1 MFITSTRYWSS
12 AGCAARPNRDD
23 IPSQIVNS
31 HTVSIEP
38 SEPRE
43 RTHRDRGSAEPARF
57 ALLGLLLEKPA
68 HGYDLSRRFAPHSA
82 LGDVIHL
89 SPSHL
94 YALLTRLERD
104 DLIAGEM
111 KDAGNHPQRRVYR
124 LTEAG
129 RIAVQHWIDD
139 PVSHPRDMRIDFPLK
154 LYIARRLDQDRVQE
168 LVDRQRAVFEEYIAR
183 LRHEQAV
190 ADPEDDDAAFI
201 SLMRLG
207 RIGRAQAALDW
218 LNLCLDPQQGNS

>member
-1 MFITSTRYWSS
+1 M
-12 AGCAARPNRDD
+12 
-23 IPSQIVNS
+23 
-31 HTVSIEP
+31 VSIDP
-38 SEPRE
+38 SETRE

-68 HGYDLSRRFAPHSA
+68 HGYDLSRRFAPNSA

-104 DLIAGEM
+104 ALIAGEVQ
-111 KDAGNHPQRRVYR
+111 DAGNHPQRRVYR

-129 RIAVQHWIDD
+129 REAVQRWIDD

-154 LYIARRLDQDRVQE
+154 LYIARGSGSQRVEE
-168 LVDRQRAVFEEYIAR
+168 LVDRQRVVFEEYIAR
-183 LRHEQAV
+183 LEAEV
-190 ADPEDDDAAFI
+190 VPADSGADAAFI
-201 SLMRLG
+201 RLMRIG

-218 LNLCLDPQQGNS
+218 LELCLDPE